1 MKNLKK
7 FVALFLAGA
16 MALLMLT
23 ACGGSGAG
31 ETDAQKTEKV
41 FNTVSGGK
49 QAAATASRNDPTLQ
63 KVAEGHLDED
73 LKTSID
79 FFGAKLFGK
88 VHVEGKQEQYLTIT
102 VTAKYQYGPFLKAF
116 LDAVQN
122 ESGGEFKDTGVNI
135 KGDSSW
141 TKLGVVVKTN
151 GSRSYMAVAFQIK
164 NPKYGK

>member
-16 MALLMLT
+16 LALLMLT

-31 ETDAQKTEKV
+31 ETDAQKTQKV
-41 FNTVSGGK
+41 FDTVSGGK
-49 QAAATASRNDPTLQ
+49 QAATVSVNDQALQ
-63 KVAEGHLDED
+63 KVAAERLDED
-73 LKTSID
+73 IKASIN
-79 FFGAKLFGK
+79 FFGAELFGK
-88 VHVEGKQEQYLTIT
+88 VHVEGKDQQYLTII

-116 LDAVQN
+116 LDAVQS
-122 ESGGEFKDTGVNI
+122 EIGREFKDTGVNI

-151 GSRSYMAVAFQIK
+151 GSRSYMAVAFKIL

>member
-41 FNTVSGGK
+41 FNRLAGGN
-49 QAAATASRNDPTLQ
+49 QAAATVSNNDPALQ
-63 KVAEGHLDED
+63 KVAAARLDED
-73 LKTSID
+73 LDASID

-88 VHVEGKQEQYLTIT
+88 VHVEGEDQQYLTVI
-102 VTAKYQYGPFLKAF
+102 VTAKYQYSPLLKAF
-116 LDAVQN
+116 LDAVQT
-122 ESGGEFKDTGVNI
+122 EIGREFKDTGVNI
-135 KGDSSW
+135 KGNSSW
-141 TKLGVVVKTN
+141 VKLGVVVKTN
-151 GSRSYMAVAFQIK
+151 GSRSYMAVAFQIL
-164 NPKYGK
+164 NPKYVK

>member
-41 FNTVSGGK
+41 FNRLAGGN
-49 QAAATASRNDPTLQ
+49 QAAATVSNNDPALQ
-63 KVAEGHLDED
+63 KVAAAHLDED
-73 LKTSID
+73 LDASID

-88 VHVEGKQEQYLTIT
+88 VHVEGEDQQYLTVI
-102 VTAKYQYGPFLKAF
+102 VTAKYQYSPLLKAF
-116 LDAVQN
+116 LDAVQT
-122 ESGGEFKDTGVNI
+122 EIGREFKDTGVNI
-135 KGDSSW
+135 KGNSSW
-141 TKLGVVVKTN
+141 VKLGVVVKSDGT
-151 GSRSYMAVAFQIK
+151 RSYMAVAFQIK

>member
-16 MALLMLT
+16 LALLMLT

-31 ETDAQKTEKV
+31 ETDAQKTQKV
-41 FNTVSGGK
+41 FDTVSGGK
-49 QAAATASRNDPTLQ
+49 QAATVAVNDQDLQ
-63 KVAEGHLDED
+63 KVAEKHLDED
-73 LKTSID
+73 LKASID
-79 FFGAKLFGK
+79 FFGAQLFGK
-88 VHVEGKQEQYLTIT
+88 VHVEGKQQQYLTIT

-116 LDAVQN
+116 LDAVQS
-122 ESGGEFKDTGVNI
+122 EIGREFKDTGVNI

-164 NPKYGK
+164 NPNYGK

>member
-16 MALLMLT
+16 LAVLMLT

-41 FNTVSGGK
+41 FNRLAGGN
-49 QAAATASRNDPTLQ
+49 QAAATVSNNDPALQ
-63 KVAEGHLDED
+63 KVAAARLDED
-73 LKTSID
+73 LDASID

-88 VHVEGKQEQYLTIT
+88 VHVEGEDQQYLTVI
-102 VTAKYQYGPFLKAF
+102 VTAKYQYSPLLKAF
-116 LDAVQN
+116 LDAVQT
-122 ESGGEFKDTGVNI
+122 EIGREFKDTGVNI
-135 KGDSSW
+135 KGNSSW
-141 TKLGVVVKTN
+141 VKLGVVVKSDGT
-151 GSRSYMAVAFQIK
+151 RSYMAVAFQIL

>member
-16 MALLMLT
+16 LAVLMLT

-41 FNTVSGGK
+41 FNRLAGGN
-49 QAAATASRNDPTLQ
+49 QAAATVSNNDPALQ

-73 LKTSID
+73 MKASIN
-79 FFGAKLFGK
+79 FFGAELFVK
-88 VHVEGKQEQYLTIT
+88 VRVEGRQEQYLTVT

-116 LDAVQN
+116 LDAVQT
-122 ESGGEFKDTGVNI
+122 EIGREFEDTGVNI

-151 GSRSYMAVAFQIK
+151 GSRSYMAVAFQIL

>member
-41 FNTVSGGK
+41 FNRLAGGN
-49 QAAATASRNDPTLQ
+49 QAAATVSNNDPTLQ

-79 FFGAKLFGK
+79 LFGAQLFGK
-88 VHVEGKQEQYLTIT
+88 VHVEGEDQQYLTVI
-102 VTAKYQYGPFLKAF
+102 VTAKYQYSPLLKAF
-116 LDAVQN
+116 LDAVQT
-122 ESGGEFKDTGVNI
+122 EIGREFKDTGVNI
-135 KGDSSW
+135 KGNSSW
-141 TKLGVVVKTN
+141 VKLGVVVKTN
-151 GSRSYMAVAFQIK
+151 GSRSYMAVAFQIL
-164 NPKYGK
+164 NPKYVK

>member
-16 MALLMLT
+16 LALLMLT

-31 ETDAQKTEKV
+31 ETDAQKTQKV

-49 QAAATASRNDPTLQ
+49 QAATVSVNDPALQ
-63 KVAEGHLDED
+63 KVAEDHLNED

-79 FFGAKLFGK
+79 FFGAQLFGK
-88 VHVEGKQEQYLTIT
+88 VHVEGKDQQYLTIT

-116 LDAVQN
+116 LDAVQS
-122 ESGGEFKDTGVNI
+122 EIGREFKDTGVNI

-141 TKLGVVVKTN
+141 VKLGVVVKTD
-151 GSRSYMAVAFQIK
+151 GSRSYMAVAFKIL

>member
-16 MALLMLT
+16 LALLMLT

-31 ETDAQKTEKV
+31 ETDAQKTQKV
-41 FNTVSGGK
+41 FDTVSGGK
-49 QAAATASRNDPTLQ
+49 QAATMLTNDRDLQ
-63 KVAEGHLDED
+63 KVAEDHLNED
-73 LKTSID
+73 LKTSIN
-79 FFGAKLFGK
+79 FFGAQLFGK
-88 VHVEGKQEQYLTIT
+88 VHVEGKDQQYLTIT

-116 LDAVQN
+116 LDAVQS
-122 ESGGEFKDTGVNI
+122 EIGRKFKDTGVNI

-141 TKLGVVVKTN
+141 VKLGVVVKTD
-151 GSRSYMAVAFQIK
+151 GSRSYMAVAFKIL

>member
-16 MALLMLT
+16 LAVLMLT

-49 QAAATASRNDPTLQ
+49 QAATMLTNDQDLQ
-63 KVAEGHLDED
+63 KVAEKHLDED
-73 LKTSID
+73 MKASIN
-79 FFGAKLFGK
+79 FFGAELFGK

-116 LDAVQN
+116 LDAVQS
-122 ESGGEFKDTGVNI
+122 EIGREFKDTGVNI

-141 TKLGVVVKTN
+141 VKLGVVVKTD
-151 GSRSYMAVAFQIK
+151 GSRSYMAVAFKIL

>member
-16 MALLMLT
+16 LAVLMLT

-49 QAAATASRNDPTLQ
+49 QAATRLTNDQDLQ
-63 KVAEGHLDED
+63 KVAEKHLDED
-73 LKTSID
+73 LKASID

-88 VHVEGKQEQYLTIT
+88 VRVEGKQEQYLTIT

-116 LDAVQN
+116 LDAVQT
-122 ESGGEFKDTGVNI
+122 EIGREFKDTGVNI

-151 GSRSYMAVAFQIK
+151 GSRSYMAVAFQIL
-164 NPKYGK
+164 NPKYVK

>member
-16 MALLMLT
+16 LAVLMLT

-31 ETDAQKTEKV
+31 ETDAQKTQKV

-49 QAAATASRNDPTLQ
+49 QAATVSVNDKDLQ
-63 KVAEGHLDED
+63 KVAEKHLDED
-73 LKTSID
+73 LKASID
-79 FFGAKLFGK
+79 FFGAQLFGK
-88 VHVEGKQEQYLTIT
+88 VHVEGKQQQYLTIT

-116 LDAVQN
+116 LDAVQS
-122 ESGGEFKDTGVNI
+122 EIGREFKDTGVNI

-164 NPKYGK
+164 NPNYKGK

>member
-49 QAAATASRNDPTLQ
+49 QAATRLTNDQDLQ
-63 KVAEGHLDED
+63 KVAEKHLDED
-73 LKTSID
+73 LKASID

-88 VHVEGKQEQYLTIT
+88 VHVEGEQERYLTIT

-116 LDAVQN
+116 LDAVQT
-122 ESGGEFKDTGVNI
+122 EIGREFKDTGVNI

>member
-41 FNTVSGGK
+41 FNRLAGGN
-49 QAAATASRNDPTLQ
+49 QAAATVSNNDPALQ

-73 LKTSID
+73 MKASIN
-79 FFGAKLFGK
+79 FFGAELFVK
-88 VHVEGKQEQYLTIT
+88 VRVEGRQEQYLTVT
-102 VTAKYQYGPFLKAF
+102 VTAKYQYGPLLKAF
-116 LDAVQN
+116 LDAVQT
-122 ESGGEFKDTGVNI
+122 EIGREFEDTGVNI

-151 GSRSYMAVAFQIK
+151 GSRSYMAVAFQIL

>member
-16 MALLMLT
+16 LAVLMLT

-49 QAAATASRNDPTLQ
+49 QAATRLTNDQDLQ
-63 KVAEGHLDED
+63 KVAEKHLDED
-73 LKTSID
+73 LKASID
-79 FFGAKLFGK
+79 LFGAQLFGK

-116 LDAVQN
+116 LDAVQT
-122 ESGGEFKDTGVNI
+122 EIGREFEDTGVNI

>member
-49 QAAATASRNDPTLQ
+49 QAATRLTNDQDLQ
-63 KVAEGHLDED
+63 KVAEKHLDED
-73 LKTSID
+73 LKASIN
-79 FFGAKLFGK
+79 FFGAELFGK
-88 VHVEGKQEQYLTIT
+88 VRVEGRQEQYLTVT
-102 VTAKYQYGPFLKAF
+102 VTAKYQYGPLLKAF
-116 LDAVQN
+116 LDAVQT
-122 ESGGEFKDTGVNI
+122 EIGREFKDTGVNI

-141 TKLGVVVKTN
+141 TKLGVVVKTS

>member
-16 MALLMLT
+16 LAVLMLT

-31 ETDAQKTEKV
+31 ETDAQKTQKV

-49 QAAATASRNDPTLQ
+49 QAATVSVNDKDLQ
-63 KVAEGHLDED
+63 KVAEKHLDED
-73 LKTSID
+73 LKASID
-79 FFGAKLFGK
+79 FFGAQLFGK
-88 VHVEGKQEQYLTIT
+88 VHVEGKQQQYLTIT

-116 LDAVQN
+116 LDAVQS
-122 ESGGEFKDTGVNI
+122 EIGREFKDTGVNI

-164 NPKYGK
+164 NPNYGK

>member
-16 MALLMLT
+16 LAVLMLT

-31 ETDAQKTEKV
+31 ETDAQKTQKV

-49 QAAATASRNDPTLQ
+49 QAATVSVNDQDLQ
-63 KVAEGHLDED
+63 KVAEKHLDED
-73 LKTSID
+73 LKASID
-79 FFGAKLFGK
+79 FFGAQLFGK
-88 VHVEGKQEQYLTIT
+88 VHVEGKQQQYLTIT

-116 LDAVQN
+116 LDAVQS
-122 ESGGEFKDTGVNI
+122 EIGREFKDTGVNI

-164 NPKYGK
+164 NPNYGK

>member
-16 MALLMLT
+16 LAVLILT

-31 ETDAQKTEKV
+31 ETDAQKTQKV

-49 QAAATASRNDPTLQ
+49 QAATVSVNDQDLQ
-63 KVAEGHLDED
+63 KVAEKHLDED
-73 LKTSID
+73 LKASID
-79 FFGAKLFGK
+79 FFGAQLFGK
-88 VHVEGKQEQYLTIT
+88 VHVEGKQQQYLTIT

-116 LDAVQN
+116 LDAVQS
-122 ESGGEFKDTGVNI
+122 EIGREFKDTGVNI

-164 NPKYGK
+164 NPNYGK